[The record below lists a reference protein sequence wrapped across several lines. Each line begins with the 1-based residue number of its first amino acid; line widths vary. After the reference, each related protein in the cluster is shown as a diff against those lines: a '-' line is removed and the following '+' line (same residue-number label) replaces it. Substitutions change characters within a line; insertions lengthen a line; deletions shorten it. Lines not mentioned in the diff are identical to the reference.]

1 MGSLNINKE
10 YLLNYREFECS
21 YATAFK
27 EDKFFSYNTLI
38 GKKYKG
44 KEDKDILFVNVLW
57 FSQSSSTHLL
67 KLVDEA
73 VKQDFIVIPF
83 VGVKDMRNI
92 TVEEVKAD
100 LTRRVLEY
108 TNDDNIGYLRYSQ
121 TKKEFTHLMSCVVQF
136 STYIEPLDI
145 PHLAYELADNLY
157 DNEYA
162 SKLPKTRRPTGM
174 EIERIVDISD
184 YC

>member
-1 MGSLNINKE
+1 MANSNITQE

-21 YATAFK
+21 YSTAFK

-44 KEDKDILFVNVLW
+44 KEDKDILFVNVMW
-57 FSQSSSTHLL
+57 FSQTSSTHLL
-67 KLVDEA
+67 KLVYEA
-73 VKQDFIVIPF
+73 VELGFIVIPF

-100 LTRRVLEY
+100 LTRRVLTY
-108 TNDDNIGYLRYSQ
+108 INDENIGYLRYSQ
-121 TKKEFTHLMSCVVQF
+121 TKKEFVHIMNCVVQF

-157 DNEYA
+157 DSEYTNN
-162 SKLPKTRRPTGM
+162 LPKTRKPSNT
-174 EIERIVDISD
+174 EIEHIVDISD